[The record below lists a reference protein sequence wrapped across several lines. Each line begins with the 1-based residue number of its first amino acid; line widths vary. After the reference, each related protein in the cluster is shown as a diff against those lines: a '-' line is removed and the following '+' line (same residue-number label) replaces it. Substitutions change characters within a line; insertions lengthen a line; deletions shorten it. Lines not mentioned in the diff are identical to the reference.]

1 MLMKVLC
8 VVFLALELQVTVTA
22 IGHEKFERV
31 NKSADV
37 LSSTQTTC
45 SCLPEGF
52 VFLRDVDPSILEDIR
67 YYSAHNFMGR
77 RVEGYNY
84 PACVLTEQAAS
95 ALAQVQSSAAQHGY
109 SLKVYDCYRPQR
121 AVDDFV
127 RWANNSYDTLTKLEF
142 YPTIDKLS
150 LFPEYIATKSG
161 HSRGS
166 TMDLTLVQLPAKAQ
180 EEYLPGQPLVPC
192 FSNTNH
198 RFKDNS
204 VDMGTGFDCLN
215 ALAHTVNV
223 KSGSVQEQN
232 RQLLLRLMSQ
242 QGFVNYADEWWHFT
256 MTAEPFPSEYFDF
269 PIQRECARSN

>member
-8 VVFLALELQVTVTA
+8 VVFLALELQVTMTA
-22 IGHEKFERV
+22 GHEKFERV
-31 NKSADV
+31 NKSADDP
-37 LSSTQTTC
+37 SSSQTTC

-95 ALAQVQSSAAQHGY
+95 ALSQVQSSAAQHGY

-215 ALAHTVNV
+215 ALAHTANV

-269 PIQRECARSN
+269 PIQRECARSK